1 MEDKEE
7 DKLSEDFSLKDG
19 VFRTTHRDKNGKII
33 NRRIIKNT
41 KLNKGREMLAKL
53 LNGVSVAPF
62 TYLQIGSGTTAALAT
77 NEELE
82 SFAYEHAATCTYE
95 SNYKAKSAW
104 LFDPPF
110 PVGPTEI
117 TEYGVANG
125 AHATNPDMLCRTVDV
140 AEEIDFGETLQV
152 EYIIPIG

>member
-7 DKLSEDFSLKDG
+7 DKLSEEFRLKDG

-53 LNGVSVAPF
+53 LNGVSVTPF
-62 TYLQIGSGTTAALAT
+62 TWLQIGSGTTAALAA

-82 SFAYEHAATCTYE
+82 TFYEELAATCTYE
-95 SNYKAKSAW
+95 ANYKAKFATT
-104 LFDPPF
+104 FGPF
-110 PVGPTEI
+110 AADIDI
-117 TEYGVANG
+117 TEYGVANNDI
-125 AHATNPDMLCRTVDV
+125 ASSPDMLCRTVDD
-140 AEEIDFGETLQV
+140 AEEMLMGESLDV
-152 EYIIPIG
+152 EYIIPIN